1 MQKRIEFDANS
12 LLKLL
17 VHYYQDHEDRVPLD
31 AELVGAGVSVFFPRW
46 VMLEATSDREW
57 KDVPI
62 DPQTQEPRPLHVRFE
77 GHKTMSWGADQAKH
91 TMDSWRQVIEAP
103 NER

>member
-17 VHYYQDHEDRVPLD
+17 VHYTMDHDDRVPLD
-31 AELVGAGVSVFFPRW
+31 AELVLAGVSPFLQRY
-46 VMLEATSDREW
+46 VMLEAKSDHEW

-62 DPQTQEPRPLHVRFE
+62 NIQTREPEILHVRYE
-77 GHKTMSWGADQAKH
+77 GKKVMSWGKDQSQH
-91 TMDSWRQVIEAP
+91 TMETWKDSVESP
-103 NER
+103 V